1 MIDRARIDEAALL
14 LAAARAQH
22 RRSLTEPQSKA
33 LVAALGIAVP
43 RGAVVRDGRDA
54 AAAAERI
61 GTPVMVKVVAADL
74 THKSDIGGVMG
85 PFDTPAAAAAACIT
99 IAQRVQQHRPDAA
112 VEGFLIEAWRP
123 AALEWI
129 LGLRVDPV
137 FGPAIMFGLGGIY
150 VDVLRQVSF
159 RLAPLREQDIE
170 ALLTEMPAMRLLDG
184 ARGRPPVDRAALKA
198 AIGCLSD
205 IATVPAIADQISE
218 IEINPLTVGE
228 TGVLAL
234 DALVVLR
241 S

>member
-1 MIDRARIDEAALL
+1 
-14 LAAARAQH
+14 
-22 RRSLTEPQSKA
+22 
-33 LVAALGIAVP
+33 
-43 RGAVVRDGRDA
+43 
-54 AAAAERI
+54 
-61 GTPVMVKVVAADL
+61 
-74 THKSDIGGVMG
+74 
-85 PFDTPAAAAAACIT
+85 
-99 IAQRVQQHRPDAA
+99 VQQHRPDAA

>member
-1 MIDRARIDEAALL
+1 MIDRARIDEAVGL
-14 LAAARAQH
+14 LAAASAQR

-33 LVAALGIAVP
+33 FVAALGIAVP
-43 RGAVVRDGRDA
+43 SGATVRGGHDA
-54 AAAAERI
+54 AAAAARI

-85 PFDTPAAAAAACIT
+85 PLDTPEAAAAACAT
-99 IAQRVQQHRPDAA
+99 IAQRVRHHRPDAA
-112 VEGFLIEAWRP
+112 IEGFLIEAWRP
-123 AALEWI
+123 ADLEWI
-129 LGLRVDPV
+129 LGLRMDPV
-137 FGPAIMFGLGGIY
+137 FGPAVMFGLGGIY

-159 RLAPLREQDIE
+159 RLAPLRAQDID

-184 ARGRPPVDRAALKA
+184 ARGRPPVDRSALKR
-198 AIGCLSD
+198 AISCLSD
-205 IATVPAIADQISE
+205 IATVPAITDRISE

-228 TGVLAL
+228 AGVLAL